1 MQITAYA
8 GTSLL
13 LPKKRILK
21 VIDENIE
28 IKWPPLKNNS
38 LEVRW
43 DVEITGN
50 NIFFRI
56 APRTRITDVRV
67 FYATLSIVFTELKP
81 LLNRLRLK
89 DKTLFPTYHSLSS
102 YLESLSLMSDFILSK
117 YTDSEIKKIPTYKL
131 ATLQSYTLVDIINLT
146 YEKRIA
152 TVISE
157 LEKRIW
163 TLISFISRTH
173 RVFPILEIYIP
184 YLTEFEKK
192 WLKEIKKILSK
203 LENKEIAIFLC
214 YPDEESIEILKSVIP
229 LTVLTPGL
237 ADFYR
242 SVLTMAF
249 LTKNKRISLFDFVH
263 FKYGYH
269 AYQEISVT
277 VVRRLNQL
285 AEAGL
290 LLKVSDDEFEIV
302 D

>member
-1 MQITAYA
+1 MQVTAYT

-13 LPKKRILK
+13 LPKKKTLK
-21 VIDENIE
+21 VIDENID
-28 IKWPPLKNNS
+28 IKWPPLKNNT

-43 DVEITGN
+43 DAEITGN
-50 NIFFRI
+50 NIFFRV
-56 APRTRITDVRV
+56 APRTRVTDIRV

-81 LLNRLRLK
+81 LLNRLRLR
-89 DKTLFPTYHSLSS
+89 DKTLFPTYHSLLSF
-102 YLESLSLMSDFILSK
+102 LESLSLMSEFILSK
-117 YTDSEIKKIPTYKL
+117 YTDSEITKIPPYKL
-131 ATLQSYTLVDIINLT
+131 ATIQSYTLVDITNLT

-152 TVISE
+152 TVINE

-163 TLISFISRTH
+163 TLISFISKTH

-203 LENKEIAIFLC
+203 LENKDIAIFLC

-229 LTVLTPGL
+229 LKVLTPGL

-285 AEAGL
+285 VEVGL
-290 LLKVSDDEFEIV
+290 LNKISDDEYEIL